1 MPEIYNYI
9 DQNEIPFKRLASFSI
24 RIQEDNILNKLQVES
39 DKTAEQIIKKG
50 LLTFSTPN
58 QPNVKVPDFPNKFN
72 LGKKEQEEIVIKV
85 RK

>member
-39 DKTAEQIIKKG
+39 DKTAEQIRKKG
-50 LLTFSTPN
+50 SLIFSTPN
-58 QPNVKVPDFPNKFN
+58 QPNVKAPDFPNKFN
-72 LGKKEQEEIVIKV
+72 LGKKEQEEIVIKI